1 MKRILSMILAA
12 LLLLSLA
19 ACGGTQDQSAGGAG
33 ETTSHSEPTA
43 EIALPEMSTQ
53 AGIEETVLVDE
64 KDVKITATKLEY
76 SSYDVELSILIENNS
91 AQDLSFR
98 SGTMGYSCNSVNGY
112 MIADGYLNA
121 DVPAGK
127 KSNETIKFDT
137 GELSVFGITEIAD
150 ICIGFDID
158 QGVLDPYME
167 TGPRQVKTSS
177 ADTYDYSTDTYRA
190 VITDSALSAAYG
202 FTVDAFTEEAL
213 YDQNNVRVLSAAL
226 VTNRDGEKLLLL
238 EAENTGEELVL
249 LNAGDFSVNGLQ
261 IESGVWTNDTINP
274 GCRRVMMLELFN
286 MMNKNFWPLLGLEEI
301 GETAFS
307 LAQTDMED
315 NTLSG
320 AQLLT
325 ISVPGQE
332 ASFNKDGDEVY
343 AGNGVR
349 IVSMGLEPDDSS
361 YSSNVYAVFLVE
373 NTGAEAATVKDQY
386 DSLSVNGFMTEYF
399 CPGCTLGPG
408 ASAVLSIRIDEDSLA
423 ENGIAGLEAIETVKL
438 TFQIRDGDYD
448 TVDEPAVT
456 AMYSR

>member
-1 MKRILSMILAA
+1 MKRTLSMVLAA

-112 MIADGYLNA
+112 MIAGGYLNA
-121 DVPAGK
+121 DITAGM
-127 KSNETIKFDT
+127 KSNETVTFDT
-137 GELSVFGITEIAD
+137 EELSVFGITEIAD
-150 ICIGFDID
+150 ICIGFDIED
-158 QGVLDPYME
+158 SELETYLE
-167 TGPRQVKTSS
+167 TGPRQVKTSAAGTYDYG
-177 ADTYDYSTDTYRA
+177 ADTYREMIS
-190 VITDSALSAAYG
+190 DSALPTAFG

-213 YDQNNVRVLSAAL
+213 YDQNNVRVLSTAL
-226 VTNRDGEKLLLL
+226 VTNRDGEKLLFL
-238 EAENTGEELVL
+238 EAENTGDELVIL
-249 LNAGDFSVNGLQ
+249 EAGDFCVNGLQ
-261 IESGVWTNDTINP
+261 IESGAWTNDTINP
-274 GCRRVMMLELFN
+274 GCRRVMILELFT
-286 MMNKNFWPLLGLEEI
+286 MMNENFWPLLGLDEI
-301 GETAFS
+301 GEVAFS
-307 LAQTDMED
+307 LVQLDTEYDPLSSAQM
-315 NTLSG
+315 
-320 AQLLT
+320 LT
-325 ISVPGQE
+325 VSVPGQN

-373 NTGAEAATVKDQY
+373 NTGTEAATVKDQY
-386 DSLSVNGFMTEYF
+386 DSLSVNGFMTDYF